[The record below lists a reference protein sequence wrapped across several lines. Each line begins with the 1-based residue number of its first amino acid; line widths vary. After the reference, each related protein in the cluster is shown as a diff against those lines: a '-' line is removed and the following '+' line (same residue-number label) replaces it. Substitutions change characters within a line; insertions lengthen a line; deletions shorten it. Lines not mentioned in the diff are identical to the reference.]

1 MNAFQLDASML
12 KGPSESSPQIIESS
26 LRAIR
31 EHLDMPVAY
40 LSQFVN
46 GRVVY
51 RNVDAPGYEH
61 LIRAG
66 ASRSMDEG
74 YCGLIIAGRLPQMIP
89 DTSEN
94 QLASSLPITRT
105 LPIGSHIAIPIHLE
119 DGTIYGM

>member
-1 MNAFQLDASML
+1 MNAFQLDPSML

-51 RNVDAPGYEH
+51 RHVDAPGYEH

-74 YCGLIIAGRLPQMIP
+74 YCGLIVAGRPIP
-89 DTSEN
+89 RSRHDAAQWPRRSRRRAVE
-94 QLASSLPITRT
+94 
-105 LPIGSHIAIPIHLE
+105 
-119 DGTIYGM
+119 

>member
-1 MNAFQLDASML
+1 MNAFQLDPSML
-12 KGPSESSPQIIESS
+12 QVSSETSPQIIESS

-31 EHLDMPVAY
+31 EHLGMPVAY

-66 ASRSMDEG
+66 ASHSMDQA
-74 YCGLIIAGRLPQMIP
+74 IA
-89 DTSEN
+89 
-94 QLASSLPITRT
+94 A
-105 LPIGSHIAIPIHLE
+105 
-119 DGTIYGM
+119 